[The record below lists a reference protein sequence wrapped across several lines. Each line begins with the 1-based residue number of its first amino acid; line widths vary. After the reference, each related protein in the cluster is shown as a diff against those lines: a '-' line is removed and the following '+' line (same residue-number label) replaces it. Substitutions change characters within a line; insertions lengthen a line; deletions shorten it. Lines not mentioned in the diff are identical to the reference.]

1 MDSRDNKEI
10 VVFNFLSPIQ
20 IKQSE
25 LAVVALAIVLAK
37 IQSTLDL
44 LADMLDK
51 NTQQQAQL
59 RGQVVRLQDQV
70 NDIKRGLRER

>member
-1 MDSRDNKEI
+1 MDSEDTNKVI
-10 VVFNFLSPIQ
+10 VFNFLSSIE

-25 LAVVALAIVLAK
+25 LPVVALAIVLAK

-44 LADMLDK
+44 LCDMLDK

-59 RGQVVRLQDQV
+59 RGQVFTCRTKSM
-70 NDIKRGLRER
+70 I

>member
-1 MDSRDNKEI
+1 MDRRDTNEFI
-10 VVFNFLSPIQ
+10 VFNFLSSIQ
-20 IKQSE
+20 IQQPE
-25 LAVVALAIVLAK
+25 LSVVASAIVLAK

-44 LADMLDK
+44 SADMLDK
-51 NTQQQAQL
+51 NIQQQAQL

>member
-59 RGQVVRLQDQV
+59 RGQVIQLQNQV

>member
-1 MDSRDNKEI
+1 MDRRDTNEFI
-10 VVFNFLSPIQ
+10 VFNFLSPIQ

-25 LAVVALAIVLAK
+25 LSVVASAIVLAK

-44 LADMLDK
+44 LANMLDK
-51 NTQQQAQL
+51 NTQQQL

>member
-1 MDSRDNKEI
+1 MDRRDTNEFI
-10 VVFNFLSPIQ
+10 VFNFLSSIQ
-20 IKQSE
+20 IQQPE
-25 LAVVALAIVLAK
+25 LSVVASAIVLAK

-44 LADMLDK
+44 SADMLDK